1 MDRLVTPAFAPEE
14 LKRLLKTELPTL
26 EGSCSVRHILTDSRS
41 LVSPQDTLFVA
52 IPTESGDGHRYVA
65 QLYERG
71 VRSFVVERLP
81 DEARRG
87 EWQANWFVVPS
98 SVKALQQIAALHR
111 ARFPQLETVGITGS
125 NGKTVVKEFLYQL
138 LHPTL
143 HIVRSPR
150 SYNSQIGVPLSVLGI
165 EASDELGLF
174 EAGISKP
181 HEMKALRDVIQPT
194 IGVFTYLGSAHQ
206 ENFASLEEKLR
217 EKLQLFT
224 HCHALV
230 YGEDSI
236 EVSKM
241 MQATFP
247 EARHLTWSRMNPKAT
262 LYLQQSVA
270 EGDRTHLSCIIHGE
284 RHQIVIPFT
293 DAAYIE
299 DCLCAITVA
308 SLVAPELI
316 SDPLPWATLRP
327 VEMRLEV
334 KNGVSGNTLINDA
347 YSCDLQSLSIALDF
361 LRRRASATAARPVVL
376 LSDIE
381 GSGLRDEELYSEVAS
396 LLRGY
401 EVSDLIAVGKHIT
414 EHAHLFTGIRVT
426 PFPTTDALLHSE
438 ALRTITGSCILIK
451 GARRFAFEQVYRRL
465 STQEHQTV
473 LDIDLSAV
481 VHNLNYYRSLLPP
494 NHPLVCMIKA
504 DGYGI
509 GAFEL
514 ARTLQEHRVEYLAV
528 AVADEGRELREKG
541 IRTHLMIM
549 NPEVASAETLFTHH
563 LEPEVYSFELLSGLR
578 EQAVRLGVRDFPIH
592 IKVDSGMHR
601 LGFALEDMERL
612 GQLLSVCPE
621 LRVSSIFSHLA
632 TADEPAKSEYVHQ
645 QYATFMKASDQL
657 TAALGYRPK
666 RHILNTAGIERYAE
680 YALDMARLGIGLYG
694 FSPTGR
700 REVEPIARF
709 STVVLQVKTL
719 QPGQYVGYGCMGQVN
734 RPSRIAVIPVGYADG
749 FSRRLSR
756 GAYSVSVRGVLCPTL
771 GNVCMDACMIDVTD
785 VPGVEVGD
793 QVTLFGSEDLPL
805 AGMAEVCGTI
815 PYEILTSISSRVQR
829 RYWRE

>member
-1 MDRLVTPAFAPEE
+1 MVDGLYMSNSNLKNFDNFYADLAQSAYANRPNNFPPLNNSKTFQDFNFSEDIVFDGEITPGGKNLPHNGRVYLQPDPELRDTYKVTSIPVPDANGMRQDVHH
-14 LKRLLKTELPTL
+14 KRYQKGLLTDDEAGFSAYYLTDTPTL
-26 EGSCSVRHILTDSRS
+26 TNDTKKTYMAIRGSDAISKENWNDWVDNDAKFALNHIHT
-41 LVSPQDTLFVA
+41 PQAKLA
-52 IPTESGDGHRYVA
+52 
-65 QLYERG
+65 
-71 VRSFVVERLP
+71 
-81 DEARRG
+81 
-87 EWQANWFVVPS
+87 
-98 SVKALQQIAALHR
+98 
-111 ARFPQLETVGITGS
+111 TVGMKTKIAEMTEKAPQATMDITGHS
-125 NGKTVVKEFLYQL
+125 LGT
-138 LHPTL
+138 
-143 HIVRSPR
+143 IVSA
-150 SYNSQIGVPLSVLGI
+150 QGVAGLS
-165 EASDELGLF
+165 
-174 EAGISKP
+174 
-181 HEMKALRDVIQPT
+181 
-194 IGVFTYLGSAHQ
+194 
-206 ENFASLEEKLR
+206 
-217 EKLQLFT
+217 
-224 HCHALV
+224 
-230 YGEDSI
+230 
-236 EVSKM
+236 
-241 MQATFP
+241 
-247 EARHLTWSRMNPKAT
+247 
-262 LYLQQSVA
+262 
-270 EGDRTHLSCIIHGE
+270 
-284 RHQIVIPFT
+284 
-293 DAAYIE
+293 
-299 DCLCAITVA
+299 
-308 SLVAPELI
+308 
-316 SDPLPWATLRP
+316 
-327 VEMRLEV
+327 
-334 KNGVSGNTLINDA
+334 
-347 YSCDLQSLSIALDF
+347 
-361 LRRRASATAARPVVL
+361 
-376 LSDIE
+376 
-381 GSGLRDEELYSEVAS
+381 DEELYSEVAS

-563 LEPEVYSFELLSGLR
+563 LEPEVYSFELLAGLR

-645 QYATFMKASDQL
+645 QYATFMTASDQL
-657 TAALGYRPK
+657 TAALGYRPQ
-666 RHILNTAGIERYAE
+666 RHILNTAGIECYAE

-756 GAYSVSVRGVLCPTL
+756 GAYSVSIRGVLCPTL